1 MSEFLKFFGK
11 GSESD
16 KNVHATMHRIPVR
29 KAQQLVLERIES
41 KLKGGPGGLRLA
53 FKFFDRDRSGMS
65 CTTAQI
71 HVYMYIV
78 KITSCIHTMFI
89 TSKHYSIV

>member
-1 MSEFLKFFGK
+1 MSEFLTFFGK

-16 KNVHATMHRIPVR
+16 KNVHATMHRMPVR

-41 KLKGGPGGLRLA
+41 KLKGGPGGLQLA

-65 CTTAQI
+65 CTTGVHRAD
-71 HVYMYIV
+71 
-78 KITSCIHTMFI
+78 T
-89 TSKHYSIV
+89 